1 MKYDLIIIRY
11 GEIGL
16 KAKETRRR
24 FENTLVNNI
33 KNATKSFQISII
45 IKIERGRIFVYTDQI
60 TKTVSILQKIFGITS
75 ISPAIHIKSEMDLMS
90 DLSVNILKEKLSVK
104 KTFALRVSRTG
115 NHNFNSLDVAV
126 KLGYDIVRETKA
138 SVNLTN
144 PDFELF
150 VEIRNENA
158 YFFMEKKRGPGGL
171 PLGTQGKVITLIDT
185 PSSMLAAWYLMRRG
199 CKTIFVSTQES
210 NIDAL
215 TSFALEWFANLDI
228 ITISSKS
235 KNFYNDINKLA
246 METNCDAFITG
257 NTLFDNQ
264 SRKLFNIKL
273 LKKHIKLPI
282 LYPLIAMDIDE
293 INKKSKEI
301 GIPL

>member
-1 MKYDLIIIRY
+1 MKYDLIIVRY

-33 KNATKSFQISII
+33 KNAINSCQISNK

-90 DLSVNILKEKLSVK
+90 DFSVNILKKKLSVK
-104 KTFALRVSRTG
+104 KTFALRVTRTG
-115 NHNFNSLDVAV
+115 NHNFNSQDVAV
-126 KLGYDIVRETKA
+126 KLGNDIARETKA

-144 PDFELF
+144 SDFELF

-158 YFFMEKKRGPGGL
+158 YFFMEKKRGTGGL
-171 PLGTQGKVITLIDT
+171 PLGTQGKVITLIDK

-215 TSFALEWFANLDI
+215 TSFALDWFVNLDI
-228 ITISSKS
+228 IAISTKS
-235 KNFYNDINKLA
+235 KNFYKDINKLA
-246 METNCDAFITG
+246 IETNCDAFVTG
-257 NTLFDNQ
+257 YTLFNNPSKILSD
-264 SRKLFNIKL
+264 IKL
-273 LKKHIKLPI
+273 LKKHIKIPI